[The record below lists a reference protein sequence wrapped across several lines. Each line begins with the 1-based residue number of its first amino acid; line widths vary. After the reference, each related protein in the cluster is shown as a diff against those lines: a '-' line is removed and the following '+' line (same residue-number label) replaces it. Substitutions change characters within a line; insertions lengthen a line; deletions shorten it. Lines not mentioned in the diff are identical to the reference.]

1 MLALLEAQHKTKN
14 LATLAV
20 VALCALTLLL
30 CAAGLLTDPEQR
42 EEPFRA
48 ALVFGRHLLRG
59 SWLSGVLLP
68 VPQRVLR
75 LLLLVVSHW
84 LPPCL
89 QQILS
94 WELNEF

>member
-1 MLALLEAQHKTKN
+1 MLLVGARLLALEELSGFLILAAVEAQRKSKN

-48 ALVFGRHLLRG
+48 A
-59 SWLSGVLLP
+59 
-68 VPQRVLR
+68 
-75 LLLLVVSHW
+75 
-84 LPPCL
+84 
-89 QQILS
+89 
-94 WELNEF
+94 